1 VDGGNPAEEKPMLRL
16 RVKEVAQEKGFG
28 QGRLAR
34 AADTSINTVRN
45 IYRDPYREVTTTT
58 INKLAKALGVP
69 VTDLIEDVS
78 EDVYK
83 QEKEQVQEDLTS

>member
-1 VDGGNPAEEKPMLRL
+1 MLRL
-16 RVKEVAQEKGFG
+16 KVKEVAQEKGFG

-34 AADTSINTVRN
+34 AADMAMNTVRN

-58 INKLAKALGVP
+58 INKLAKALDVP

-78 EDVYK
+78 EEVY
-83 QEKEQVQEDLTS
+83 EKEAEEIREKEKAQKESPP